1 MSQGSH
7 EIKIVEFTLLSWGV
21 IFIFSGIA
29 LKKITLIPGKIQN
42 ILELILEFIYDL
54 ADSTIGEKELAR
66 PYYPLFVSI
75 FLFILMANLLG
86 LIPGAIAP
94 TANINTTL
102 ALALVVFVYYHFLA
116 FKTKGWHYIA
126 SFFGQ
131 IKVSTMPVFLK
142 PPMAVFSYLILPV
155 IEILSHLTRPVSLSL
170 RLFGNMFAKETLLV
184 ILPVLI
190 CQFIQFPNL
199 LLKTLL
205 TSMPVLLA
213 PLIIL
218 LGVLISFIQASVFLF
233 LTIIYI
239 TGAIKSEEH

>member
-1 MSQGSH
+1 MAHGSH
-7 EIKIVEFTLLSWGV
+7 EIKVIEFTLLTWGV
-21 IFIFSGIA
+21 IFVFAGIA
-29 LKKITLIPGKIQN
+29 LKKISFIPGKMQN
-42 ILELILEFIYDL
+42 MLELGLEFIYDL
-54 ADSTIGEKELAR
+54 ADNTIGDKETAR

-75 FLFILMANLLG
+75 FLFILIANLIG
-86 LIPGAIAP
+86 LIPGAMAP

-102 ALALVVFVYYHFLA
+102 ALALIVFVYYHFLA
-116 FKTKGWHYIA
+116 FKTKGLHYIA
-126 SFFGQ
+126 SFFGT
-131 IKVSTMPVFLK
+131 INVSSMPLFMK
-142 PPMAVFSYLILPV
+142 PPMLIFSYVILPV
-155 IEILSHLTRPVSLSL
+155 IEVLSHFTRPISLSL

-184 ILPVLI
+184 ILPVLM

-218 LGVLISFIQASVFLF
+218 LGVLISLIQAAVFLF

>member
-1 MSQGSH
+1 MASGSH

-21 IFIFSGIA
+21 IFIFAGIA
-29 LKKITLIPGKIQN
+29 LKKVTLIPGKIQN
-42 ILELILEFIYDL
+42 ILELTLEFIYDL
-54 ADSTIGEKELAR
+54 ADTTIGDKEHAR

-75 FLFILMANLLG
+75 FLFILIANLLG
-86 LIPGAIAP
+86 LIPGAVAP
-94 TANINTTL
+94 TSNINTTL
-102 ALALVVFVYYHFLA
+102 ALALVVFVYYHYLA
-116 FKTKGWHYIA
+116 FKIKGWHYIA

-131 IKVSTMPVFLK
+131 INVSSMPVLLK
-142 PPMAVFSYLILPV
+142 PPMAVFSYLILPI

-205 TSMPVLLA
+205 TSMPAILA

-218 LGVLISFIQASVFLF
+218 LGVLISLIQAAVFLF

-239 TGAIKSEEH
+239 SGAIQSEEH